1 MFGDTFET
9 IEDQLNP
16 TVTTF
21 QTRMARNCDE
31 YMELPELPRIKH
43 FAGLKN

>member
-9 IEDQLNP
+9 VEELLNP
-16 TVTTF
+16 TITNY
-21 QTRMARNCDE
+21 QTRMARNCAD
-31 YMELPELPRIKH
+31 YMELPELPRLKH